1 MFEYSVTVSGLRV
14 GVGKGERVTFGGF
27 ADALTVG
34 VIKASSVF
42 TGGSSVICGIGKLSL
57 FFQFQAQSLKV
68 YCSLIV

>member
-42 TGGSSVICGIGKLSL
+42 TGGSSVIWRNWKNCRYFFNSKRSL
-57 FFQFQAQSLKV
+57 
-68 YCSLIV
+68 